1 MTDPELERI
10 AREGVHNASDDL
22 ETLVGLSGRVE
33 IAGREFPAPCTGV
46 LALLEQIASPFVA
59 EGRPEVD
66 QLDVFRAL
74 YVLSERE
81 KVLMPI
87 LRAKRLESQLER
99 LPEPKD
105 AASMYVVME
114 QRRKLAEAQA
124 GFDAD
129 ALAFGTTLGRFDLTE
144 AIRDIGAYL
153 TLAGGFE
160 MLPNPEDG
168 AKKKPGGTP
177 IC

>member
-10 AREGVHNASDDL
+10 AHEGVHGASDDL

-114 QRRKLAEAQA
+114 
-124 GFDAD
+124 
-129 ALAFGTTLGRFDLTE
+129 
-144 AIRDIGAYL
+144 
-153 TLAGGFE
+153 
-160 MLPNPEDG
+160 
-168 AKKKPGGTP
+168 
-177 IC
+177 